1 MRSYPAV
8 ARQHVHTARAHLP
21 VDVARALS
29 VKPSLVQKAVE
40 AFYTRDADQLLSS
53 PFVQNQFLS
62 AHLQR
67 PSAVA
72 SMPRKL

>member
-1 MRSYPAV
+1 MQGSLG
-8 ARQHVHTARAHLP
+8 QIE
-21 VDVARALS
+21 VDVR
-29 VKPSLVQKAVE
+29 VCPWVIN
-40 AFYTRDADQLLSS
+40 YTRDADQLLSS